1 MSDVHASVRF
11 RDEETIT
18 ELESAADE
26 HGSRSEAIRRAVRAH
41 YSETAESNDGGLP
54 AKAREGHETLVE
66 WTGIGG
72 RIELDTAES
81 ILANKLNIQK
91 DAVRRV
97 VLHKL
102 REAEAIGL
110 HQGIHHVSVVVDALE
125 DDVKSAGVEAR
136 TTQAEVAA
144 EGGEARERLDELA
157 AAGTEVDD
165 VE

>member
-26 HGSRSEAIRRAVRAH
+26 HGSRSEAIRQAVRAH
-41 YSETAESNDGGLP
+41 YSETADSNEGDLP

-81 ILANKLNIQK
+81 ILANQLNIQK
-91 DAVRRV
+91 EAVRRV

-102 REAEAIGL
+102 RETNAIRL

-125 DDVKSAGVEAR
+125 DDVKSTGDDFR
-136 TTQAEVAA
+136 TTQANVAA
-144 EGGEARERLDELA
+144 DEGEARERLEELA
-157 AAGTEVDD
+157 TASTEVD
-165 VE
+165 E